1 MISSPTEKQQKN
13 TEGFVETKIAKAK
26 GFLNDFFPSNWIGSG
41 IRKMAW
47 DPQKKRKPKKMFDP
61 DFQWMIHTWNLQFEM
76 VISIG
81 WVSPNDYMKKWVE
94 VSPISMQFQNWLFGT
109 TRYW

>member
-1 MISSPTEKQQKN
+1 MISKVGGENHHLPSFQSRKGLPGDGFFSPQYSPGEVVPSMISSPTEKQQKN

-61 DFQWMIHTWNLQFEM
+61 DFQ
-76 VISIG
+76 
-81 WVSPNDYMKKWVE
+81 
-94 VSPISMQFQNWLFGT
+94 
-109 TRYW
+109 